1 MKSKNVNR
9 GGMGL
14 GLTIS
19 KMIIQELGGE
29 INVES
34 EFGKGS
40 TFTFTI
46 PLDEYEIF
54 PIKVNYQT

>member
-1 MKSKNVNR
+1 MKSKNINR

-29 INVES
+29 ISVQS
-34 EFGKGS
+34 DFGKGS
-40 TFTFTI
+40 TFKFTI
-46 PLDEYEIF
+46 PLEKYEAF
-54 PIKVNYQT
+54 HNELNY

>member
-29 INVES
+29 ISVQS

-46 PLDEYEIF
+46 PLDEYEDF
-54 PIKVNYQT
+54 STDFNY